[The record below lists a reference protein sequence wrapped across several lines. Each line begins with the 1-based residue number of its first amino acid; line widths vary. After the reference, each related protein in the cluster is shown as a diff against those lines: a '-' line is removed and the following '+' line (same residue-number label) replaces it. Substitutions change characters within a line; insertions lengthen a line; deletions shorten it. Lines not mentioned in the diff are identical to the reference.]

1 MGAGASLSL
10 CQSQSSVRVLK
21 HSARVEP
28 EPQAPDPDPRAVFG
42 IPLSKL
48 REAGKLQ
55 HGVPVVLKN
64 MVEFLE
70 KNGLQQSG
78 VFRVCGSAPR
88 CKLLRLSLDRGEPLD
103 LVRGDVPT
111 VAALLKLFLR
121 ELPCGLIPN
130 THSKCMQQALTDHK
144 GRAELFEALKETLN
158 RLPDDNYNIL
168 SYLLHFLSRVAAHSQ
183 WNHMTSENLAT
194 VFGPCIFRVPEGP
207 KMLEEQTVCNTLTL
221 YLLEKHKHLMP
232 NTHSGDLTL
241 PPPPI
246 ADMAQLHQVQSCN
259 LGAVCDSS
267 TDTSQPTDHSK
278 DTDMKADLLT
288 AVQTQA
294 LNSSNHTLPSNSDE
308 SEAEKRTQEE
318 ERQTEEEP
326 PSPNH
331 NNNNK
336 HSHTPYS
343 NTHSQSGG
351 THLKEQTSN
360 TTHSRTKTKYT
371 RSHTYTPNRDTHT
384 KTSDTLPE
392 TITSHSQSNNTH
404 TLYSSTDSQSS
415 GGTHSDTSN
424 RTGHT
429 HPKTRVKYTRSHTY
443 TPNRSSHTK
452 TTCHTHSTSSH
463 TLPETS
469 SSHRQSQH
477 THCTSSNTL
486 PETSSSHRPSHHTHS
501 TESSHTLPETSSSH
515 KQSHHTHSTESS
527 HTLPDTSS
535 SHKQSHHTHSTES
548 SHTLPDTS
556 SSHKQSHHTHSTES
570 SHTLPDTSSSH
581 KQSHHTHS
589 TESSHTL
596 PDTSSSHKQS
606 HHTHSTESSHTL
618 PETSSSHRQSQ
629 HTHCT
634 SSNTLPETSSSHRQS
649 HHTHSTESSH
659 TLPETSSS
667 HRQSHH
673 IHSTESSNTQN
684 VDTQEK
690 GASPPSGSEQPT
702 CDSRAPI
709 WRPVGAL
716 PSPHAPILSQN
727 QHLSSEQG
735 SVSSSQSQVMSD
747 CISSKNSAEDSTEP
761 SVSLLQRRI
770 HNLKQ
775 AVRGL
780 DNSFQYTQYYKAGRN
795 DKVADPRV
803 ASLMID
809 LDKARKQLTDLQS
822 RQCVDGSVK
831 LCSSST
837 VQQGVSVTKPALED
851 TVKTLTQHLKE
862 KRLELNLPERLQDMS
877 LDQLAL
883 EKMTLQKSLLY
894 YESLHGRPRSKEER
908 SVMRDLYDRYHL
920 VKQAFYSSNRQ
931 TNTMSGDKGLDKLIQ
946 QTLCSTLPTQ
956 EASNPAFIS
965 QLEEIK
971 LTTAQTNNTHSI
983 NRAEILMQ
991 LKETRVEK
999 RRQRKIL
1006 KEFEET
1012 VLLKT
1017 GKSAQREDRVP
1028 MAAEYDRYE
1037 TLKARLKLLK
1047 RMLGQTHTVKAA
1059 G

>member
-1 MGAGASLSL
+1 
-10 CQSQSSVRVLK
+10 
-21 HSARVEP
+21 
-28 EPQAPDPDPRAVFG
+28 
-42 IPLSKL
+42 
-48 REAGKLQ
+48 
-55 HGVPVVLKN
+55 
-64 MVEFLE
+64 
-70 KNGLQQSG
+70 
-78 VFRVCGSAPR
+78 
-88 CKLLRLSLDRGEPLD
+88 
-103 LVRGDVPT
+103 
-111 VAALLKLFLR
+111 
-121 ELPCGLIPN
+121 
-130 THSKCMQQALTDHK
+130 
-144 GRAELFEALKETLN
+144 
-158 RLPDDNYNIL
+158 
-168 SYLLHFLSRVAAHSQ
+168 
-183 WNHMTSENLAT
+183 
-194 VFGPCIFRVPEGP
+194 
-207 KMLEEQTVCNTLTL
+207 
-221 YLLEKHKHLMP
+221 
-232 NTHSGDLTL
+232 
-241 PPPPI
+241 
-246 ADMAQLHQVQSCN
+246 
-259 LGAVCDSS
+259 
-267 TDTSQPTDHSK
+267 
-278 DTDMKADLLT
+278 
-288 AVQTQA
+288 
-294 LNSSNHTLPSNSDE
+294 SNHTLPSNSDE

-429 HPKTRVKYTRSHTY
+429 
-443 TPNRSSHTK
+443 
-452 TTCHTHSTSSH
+452 
-463 TLPETS
+463 LPETS

-515 KQSHHTHSTESS
+515 RPSHHTHSTESS

-535 SHKQSHHTHSTES
+535 SHRQSHHTHSTES
-548 SHTLPDTS
+548 SN
-556 SSHKQSHHTHSTES
+556 
-570 SHTLPDTSSSH
+570 
-581 KQSHHTHS
+581 
-589 TESSHTL
+589 
-596 PDTSSSHKQS
+596 
-606 HHTHSTESSHTL
+606 TL
-618 PETSSSHRQSQ
+618 PETSSH
-629 HTHCT
+629 
-634 SSNTLPETSSSHRQS
+634 TLPETSSSHRQS

-673 IHSTESSNTQN
+673 THSTESSHTQN

-690 GASPPSGSEQPT
+690 GASPPSCSEQPT

-775 AVRGL
+775 AVRSL

-803 ASLMID
+803 ASLMMD

-862 KRLELNLPERLQDMS
+862 KRLELNLAERLQDMS

-1028 MAAEYDRYE
+1028 MAVEYDRYE

-1059 G
+1059 GGFWEQAGTEQLASVTSGHGFTGVLLLESIQKFFSVGLQSEPKQLTG

>member
-1 MGAGASLSL
+1 
-10 CQSQSSVRVLK
+10 
-21 HSARVEP
+21 
-28 EPQAPDPDPRAVFG
+28 
-42 IPLSKL
+42 
-48 REAGKLQ
+48 
-55 HGVPVVLKN
+55 
-64 MVEFLE
+64 
-70 KNGLQQSG
+70 
-78 VFRVCGSAPR
+78 
-88 CKLLRLSLDRGEPLD
+88 
-103 LVRGDVPT
+103 
-111 VAALLKLFLR
+111 
-121 ELPCGLIPN
+121 
-130 THSKCMQQALTDHK
+130 
-144 GRAELFEALKETLN
+144 
-158 RLPDDNYNIL
+158 
-168 SYLLHFLSRVAAHSQ
+168 
-183 WNHMTSENLAT
+183 MTSENLAT

-232 NTHSGDLTL
+232 NTHSGDLTM

-351 THLKEQTSN
+351 TYLKEQTSN

-404 TLYSSTDSQSS
+404 PLYSSTDSQSS

-486 PETSSSHRPSHHTHS
+486 PETSSSH
-501 TESSHTLPETSSSH
+501 
-515 KQSHHTHSTESS
+515 
-527 HTLPDTSS
+527 
-535 SHKQSHHTHSTES
+535 
-548 SHTLPDTS
+548 
-556 SSHKQSHHTHSTES
+556 KQSHHTHSTES

-618 PETSSSHRQSQ
+618 PETSSSHRQSHHTHSTESSHTLPETSSSHRPSHHTHSTESSNTLPDTSSSHRQSQ
-629 HTHCT
+629 HTHST
-634 SSNTLPETSSSHRQS
+634 ESSHTLPDTSSSHRPSHHTHSTESSHTLPDTSSSHRPSHHTHSTESSHTLPETSSSHKQSHHTHSTESSHTLHRVQQHTPETSSSHKQSHHTHSTESSNTLPETSSSHRQS

-659 TLPETSSS
+659 T
-667 HRQSHH
+667 
-673 IHSTESSNTQN
+673 QN

-690 GASPPSGSEQPT
+690 GASPPSCSEQPT

-775 AVRGL
+775 AVRSL

-803 ASLMID
+803 ASLMMD

-837 VQQGVSVTKPALED
+837 VQKGVSVTKPALED

-931 TNTMSGDKGLDKLIQ
+931 TNTMSGDKGLAKLIQ

-1059 G
+1059 GEDFGSRQERNSWLQ

>member
-88 CKLLRLSLDRGEPLD
+88 CKLLRLSLDCGEPLD

-246 ADMAQLHQVQSCN
+246 ADMAQLHQVRKHCVGVCVCVCLYKDSMRCIDFNVILHVLKVQSCN

-294 LNSSNHTLPSNSDE
+294 LNSRCIKAAATFLSS
-308 SEAEKRTQEE
+308 AQEE
-318 ERQTEEEP
+318 LHGELNMSDCIV
-326 PSPNH
+326 PSAN
-331 NNNNK
+331 
-336 HSHTPYS
+336 

-429 HPKTRVKYTRSHTY
+429 
-443 TPNRSSHTK
+443 
-452 TTCHTHSTSSH
+452 
-463 TLPETS
+463 LPETS

-515 KQSHHTHSTESS
+515 RPSHHTHSTESS
-527 HTLPDTSS
+527 H
-535 SHKQSHHTHSTES
+535 
-548 SHTLPDTS
+548 
-556 SSHKQSHHTHSTES
+556 
-570 SHTLPDTSSSH
+570 
-581 KQSHHTHS
+581 
-589 TESSHTL
+589 
-596 PDTSSSHKQS
+596 
-606 HHTHSTESSHTL
+606 
-618 PETSSSHRQSQ
+618 
-629 HTHCT
+629 
-634 SSNTLPETSSSHRQS
+634 TLPETSSSHRQS

-673 IHSTESSNTQN
+673 THSTESSHTQN

-690 GASPPSGSEQPT
+690 GASPPSCSEQPT
-702 CDSRAPI
+702 CDSRGFHQTSHFIHSNLDVYTAETV
-709 WRPVGAL
+709 PVT
-716 PSPHAPILSQN
+716 SY
-727 QHLSSEQG
+727 
-735 SVSSSQSQVMSD
+735 VRSD

-775 AVRGL
+775 AVRSL

-803 ASLMID
+803 ASLMMD

-862 KRLELNLPERLQDMS
+862 KRLELNLAERLQDMS

-931 TNTMSGDKGLDKLIQ
+931 TNTMQNLFAKHKRDINLLTHLKIENKNTYTTLGWLQSGDKGLDKLIQ

-1028 MAAEYDRYE
+1028 MAVEYDRYE